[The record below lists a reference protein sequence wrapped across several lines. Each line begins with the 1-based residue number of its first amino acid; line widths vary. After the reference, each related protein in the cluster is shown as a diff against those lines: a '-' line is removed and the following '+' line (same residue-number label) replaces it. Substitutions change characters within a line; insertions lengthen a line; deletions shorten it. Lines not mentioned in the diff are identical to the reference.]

1 MPEEIKVDQ
10 RWLRYLPV
18 VVRRRIEG
26 RHELQQII
34 DNTGWLVGDR
44 LLRMAVGLLISIW
57 TARYLG
63 PSDYGLL
70 SYAVSFVGLFFA
82 GASLGLEAIVT
93 RDLVRYPEQQD
104 QILGTSFLLR
114 LGGGGA
120 AAALALL
127 VILLLKPAEPLV
139 RLLVAITSIHLML
152 QAFEV
157 IDLWFQSQ
165 VRSRSVVLAKNVA
178 FLGMAA
184 VRVLLLV
191 NGAPVVAFAVAN
203 IVEITFGYCGLLVA
217 YRRQGKHPTA
227 WRFCRSTA
235 MRFLQE
241 GMPIILSSMMVMV
254 YLRIDQVMIG
264 QYAGSQEVGRY
275 AAAVKL
281 AEIWNLIPVVIV
293 SSVFPNIIRSRE
305 QEERLFLGKLQK
317 LYNLLSFC
325 SYAVAVPLSLGAY
338 LLITLLYG
346 VPYASAAPMLI
357 LLLWAGLFANLAV
370 ARNAY
375 LLTMGWSRVI
385 LALVVAGALTNVGL
399 NLLLIP
405 RFGGIG
411 AGIAS
416 LVSYWVVAHGG
427 CYLYRPLR
435 VSARML
441 SHALLH
447 PRFW

>member
-1 MPEEIKVDQ
+1 MTDELNSDQ
-10 RWLRYLPV
+10 RWLSLVPQAL
-18 VVRRRIEG
+18 RRRLAG

-44 LLRMAVGLLISIW
+44 LLRMGVGLLISVW

-63 PSDYGLL
+63 PADYGLL

-82 GASLGLEAIVT
+82 GATLGLEAVVT
-93 RDLVRYPEQQD
+93 RDLVRYPEQQGR
-104 QILGTSFLLR
+104 ILGTSFLLR

-120 AAALALL
+120 AAALVLL
-127 VILLLKPAEPLV
+127 VILLLKPADPLV
-139 RLLVAITSIHLML
+139 QLLVSITSIHLML

-165 VRSRSVVLAKNVA
+165 VRSRSVVLAKNVV

-184 VRVLLLV
+184 VRVQLLT
-191 NGAPVVAFAVAN
+191 NGASVMAFAVAN
-203 IVEITFGYCGLLVA
+203 IVEIAFGYCGLLVA
-217 YRRQGKHPTA
+217 YRRQGEQLTA

-235 MRFLQE
+235 ARLLQE

-305 QEERLFLGKLQK
+305 QEERIFLGKLQK

-338 LLITLLYG
+338 LLVTQLYG
-346 VPYASAAPMLI
+346 SAYASAAPMLI

-375 LLTMGWSRVI
+375 LLAMGWSRVL
-385 LALVVAGALTNVGL
+385 LALVVSGAFTNVGL

-411 AGIAS
+411 AGVAS

-435 VSARML
+435 ETARML